1 LPPLRR
7 LSCELN
13 ALAYQRRY
21 LSPCIAHEALCEA
34 LAQPEEWQRW
44 RELRSTGL
52 GRIGRTFLKLAIDHP
67 ALDVVAANDIADPN
81 SLVYL
86 LKYDSAYGRYTK
98 AVGLDSNDGR
108 TWLRLGEH
116 RVELLH
122 ERDPASLPW
131 RALSVDIVVEATGV
145 FETYADARA
154 HLHAGA
160 AHVVLTAPAKDE
172 DTDEA
177 RTILMGVNPEALRMT
192 RISSNGSCTTNSAAS
207 VVEVLRQ
214 RIGVRKAILNTVHG
228 YTATQTLVDSPVRGR
243 DLRRGRAAAANIV
256 PATTGAAIAVA
267 RAIPELRGRFDGVAI
282 RVPVLT
288 GSLSS
293 IVFLADRETS
303 VEEINN
309 ALQDAARDARW
320 SGVLTTVTDPLVSSD
335 IVGDPHGAVVDLS
348 LTKVIDGD
356 LCAVYS
362 WYDNEFGFTSTLLA
376 HVVECASLKPISA

>member
-1 LPPLRR
+1 MTR
-7 LSCELN
+7 
-13 ALAYQRRY
+13 
-21 LSPCIAHEALCEA
+21 IAIN
-34 LAQPEEWQRW
+34 
-44 RELRSTGL
+44 GL
-52 GRIGRTFLKLAIDHP
+52 GRIGRTFLKLALEHP

-86 LKYDSAYGRYTK
+86 LKYDSAYGRYPKSVSTD
-98 AVGLDSNDGR
+98 ANDGR
-108 TWLRLGEH
+108 TWLHLGDHRL
-116 RVELLH
+116 ELLH

-131 RALSVDIVVEATGV
+131 QALSIDIVIEATGV
-145 FETYADARA
+145 FETYAAARA

-172 DTDEA
+172 DTEDA
-177 RTILMGVNPEALRMT
+177 RTVLMGVNPEAVRMT
-192 RISSNGSCTTNSAAS
+192 RITSNGSCTTNSAAS

-214 RIGVRKAILNTVHG
+214 RIGLQKAILNTVHG
-228 YTATQTLVDSPVRGR
+228 YTATQTLVDSPVRGS

-267 RAIPELRGRFDGVAI
+267 RAIPQLRGRFDGVAM

-293 IVFLADRETS
+293 IVFLAERETS
-303 VEEINN
+303 VEEIND
-309 ALQDAARDARW
+309 ALRDAARDDRW
-320 SGVLTTVTDPLVSSD
+320 SGVLATVADPLVSSD

-348 LTKVIDGD
+348 LTKVIDRT

-362 WYDNEFGFTSTLLA
+362 WYDNEFGFANTLLA
-376 HVVECASLKPISA
+376 HVVECAALQPVRA